1 MFSNIIFMEK
11 SFQNGLCVGGG
22 GGGAETEI
30 PSFSIRK
37 CDMFL

>member
-11 SFQNGLCVGGG
+11 SFQSGLSVG